1 MDIHTNPSE
10 ATWTRNLVER
20 SAKPVSELVS
30 ELTRPL
36 ARASVGPLSSGNQ
49 LSSLR
54 LSCSKADRR
63 GVAAGLRSGCVQRA
77 LPEVGFGRAHSVGVG
92 RRFYGRTTRVCRVT
106 DVEGQVD
113 GPAVA
118 LGPRPRGI
126 PACPTSTLTFSQ
138 IHFSPSCDGRR
149 KPDGRSSKKTG
160 TGPRGAPDSRSSLAA
175 RKPSCRTNELR

>member
-36 ARASVGPLSSGNQ
+36 ARASVGLLSSGNQ

-54 LSCSKADRR
+54 LSCSKVDRP

-92 RRFYGRTTRVCRVT
+92 RSFYGRTTPVCRVT
-106 DVEGQVD
+106 ES
-113 GPAVA
+113 AVLEMGGWKERSDFRRPIDASEENRA
-118 LGPRPRGI
+118 LAEAIRLLG
-126 PACPTSTLTFSQ
+126 
-138 IHFSPSCDGRR
+138 GRR
-149 KPDGRSSKKTG
+149 EDGQKPGNGKNFKQ
-160 TGPRGAPDSRSSLAA
+160 
-175 RKPSCRTNELR
+175 K

>member
-30 ELTRPL
+30 ELTKPL
-36 ARASVGPLSSGNQ
+36 ARASVGPLSSGNR

-54 LSCSKADRR
+54 MSCSRMGRSSVATGPRPERNLR
-63 GVAAGLRSGCVQRA
+63 GGFRKMSVGRA
-77 LPEVGFGRAHSVGVG
+77 LPVR
-92 RRFYGRTTRVCRVT
+92 CVT

-149 KPDGRSSKKTG
+149 KPDGRSSKKPEWVWGGHPIQQALWRHGGRPAAKISPGDGVT
-160 TGPRGAPDSRSSLAA
+160 SR
-175 RKPSCRTNELR
+175 KE